1 MKKLIARTFITLA
14 LVSLAGVSAA
24 AGDQR
29 DRLRLDEDTRV
40 GETTV
45 EAGSYDVK
53 FDKESGELSFLKGG
67 KVVAKTKARS
77 EQSAAKN
84 RNTTFTVGSE
94 NGVSVL
100 RSVAFGGSKQVAVL
114 SESGGAASGGTQ

>member
-14 LVSLAGVSAA
+14 LFSLVGVGAM

-29 DRLRLDEDTRV
+29 DRLKLDEATRV

-53 FDKESGELSFLKGG
+53 YDKESGELSFVKGG
-67 KVVAKTKARS
+67 KVVAKAKARS

-84 RNTTFTVGSE
+84 RNTTFTVASD

-100 RSVAFGGSKQVAVL
+100 RSVAFGGSKQIAVL
-114 SESGGAASGGTQ
+114 GEAGGASTGGTQ